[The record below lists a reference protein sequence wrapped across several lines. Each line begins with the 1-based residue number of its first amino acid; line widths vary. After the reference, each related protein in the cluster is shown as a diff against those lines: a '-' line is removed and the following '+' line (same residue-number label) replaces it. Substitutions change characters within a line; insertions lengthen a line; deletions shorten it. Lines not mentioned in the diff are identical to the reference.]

1 MILLS
6 VATSCGTSVSEN
18 KVSTYRYV
26 PVCTVP
32 KIDFEKIVLS
42 KKSIVISGSCL
53 VTSGSKDAKWCTPF
67 SLKFVFDFPS

>member
-32 KIDFEKIVLS
+32 KIDFEKIV
-42 KKSIVISGSCL
+42 ISGSCL